1 MIDQVDRPRGA
12 GADFAHEAIWVTIR
26 AVLVWGLRQP
36 RLPLVAGTIPD
47 GLLLSNPP
55 KAVFLSYASQ
65 DVDTA
70 RRLCDALQA
79 VGVEV
84 WFDQSTLR
92 GGDAWDASIR
102 RQIKDCTLFVP
113 VISANTHSRSEGYFR
128 LEWKL
133 AVDRSHLMA
142 DDQAFLLPVAIDAT
156 LDADAR
162 VPAKF
167 RDVQWTHLPEGAS
180 TSAFA
185 EHVRRLLASGAASAP
200 PTVTAPTAQ
209 LHAPSPNLAG
219 TFTVPATGS
228 PAPVAAIDQEPPSIA
243 VLPFVNRS
251 RDEADEYFSD
261 GLADEPAERAG
272 QDPRAAS
279 GGTDFVIPVQRQA
292 RRHRCHRS
300 QAQRHHRARRQ
311 RAQVRQPDA
320 HLGELVK
327 VADGYHLWSET
338 YDRILEDIFAVQD
351 DIAQSVVTEL
361 RTTLLGEAADAGAA
375 SKATA
380 QVAAAVKG
388 RASDPEAYRLYLQAR
403 YFIDRYRREDTTK
416 GIGYLKQALVLDPAF
431 ALAWAELG
439 AAYSSEAG
447 KGWAPVTEGFARARE
462 AVQRALALEPDL
474 PEAHAQL
481 GWIQIYHDRDWHG
494 AEASYRRA
502 LELAPGN
509 ASVLRRSGALGLNAG
524 RFDEAIAL
532 GRQSLQ
538 HDPLNTTAHHNL
550 GINFYASGRLADAEA
565 AFRKAL
571 ELDPRRASTRA
582 HLSLALLDQ
591 GRGEEALAEALQE
604 PEEWC
609 RLRVASIVHDAAGR
623 REASD
628 AALQALI
635 ANHSIHAAVQVA
647 LVYAARG
654 EIDLAFTW
662 LERANDQRDP
672 GLSEMRSLPAFRS
685 LRVDP
690 RWEAFLRKIGF
701 SD

>member
-1 MIDQVDRPRGA
+1 MGAAATPASLGRGH
-12 GADFAHEAIWVTIR
+12 D
-26 AVLVWGLRQP
+26 
-36 RLPLVAGTIPD
+36 PD

-102 RQIKDCTLFVP
+102 RQIKDCALFVP

-133 AVDRSHLMA
+133 AVDRSHFMA
-142 DDQAFLLPVAIDAT
+142 DDQPFLLPVAIDAT

-167 RDVQWTHLPEGAS
+167 RDVQWTHLPRGAS

-185 EHVRRLLASGAASAP
+185 EHVRRLLASGAASAS
-200 PTVTAPTAQ
+200 PTATAPTAQ
-209 LHAPSPNLAG
+209 LRAPSPHPAG

-228 PAPVAAIDQEPPSIA
+228 AAPVSAVDQEPPSIA
-243 VLPFVNRS
+243 VLPFANRS

-261 GLADEPAERAG
+261 GLADELLNVLAKIRG
-272 QDPRAAS
+272 LRVAARTSSFQFKGKHDDIAVIGRKLNVTTVLEGSVRKS
-279 GGTDFVIPVQRQA
+279 GNRMRISVQ
-292 RRHRCHRS
+292 
-300 QAQRHHRARRQ
+300 
-311 RAQVRQPDA
+311 
-320 HLGELVK
+320 LVK

-481 GWIQIYHDRDWHG
+481 GWIQIYHDRDWRG

-571 ELDPRRASTRA
+571 ELDPHRASTRA

-609 RLRVASIVHDAAGR
+609 RLWVASIVHDAAGR